1 MEGWAGRITFPVC
14 AGTGTP
20 VAWAQFLKANS
31 RPEYI
36 LPCARN
42 RGVAERALQGKNAP
56 SLACLWLS
64 AAPRGWMPRLV
75 AFTPL
80 GSSPCPMPVASR

>member
-14 AGTGTP
+14 TGTGTP

-42 RGVAERALQGKNAP
+42 RGVAERALQGENAP
-56 SLACLWLS
+56 SGLPLAVRSPTWLDARAGGFYPS
-64 AAPRGWMPRLV
+64 GQ
-75 AFTPL
+75 
-80 GSSPCPMPVASR
+80 